1 MAKTGKSDGSEP
13 PMKYRRVALATIRK
27 GRRGKHH
34 DLVTGILSELQAVP
48 AGSALAVPLA
58 AVEGIGL
65 ANLRSAVHRG
75 AASEGLEIETLADKK
90 NFYVFKSQNGAR

>member
-1 MAKTGKSDGSEP
+1 
-13 PMKYRRVALATIRK
+13 MKYRRVALASIKK

-34 DLVTGILSELQAVP
+34 DLVMGILSELQSVP

-58 AVEGIGL
+58 SVDGIGL

-75 AASEGLEIETLADKK
+75 AASKGLEIETVADKK
-90 NFYVFKSQNGAR
+90 NFYVYKAHEANE